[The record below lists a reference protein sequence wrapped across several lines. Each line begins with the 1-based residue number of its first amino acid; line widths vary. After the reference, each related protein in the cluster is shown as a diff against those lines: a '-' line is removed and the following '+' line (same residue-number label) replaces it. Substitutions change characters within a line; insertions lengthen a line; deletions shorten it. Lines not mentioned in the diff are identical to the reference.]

1 MNIHYLQHV
10 PFEGLGSIEAWLKTG
25 NHRLTDTRL
34 YQNDPLPEMADFD
47 WLIVMGGPMGVDDE
61 DQYPWLKQEKQ
72 FIQQAIGSGKIVL
85 GICLG
90 AQLIAAAL
98 GAKVYKNK
106 NPEIGWFN
114 IDRHSEAEG
123 TILSAV
129 LPPQMEV
136 FHWHGDTFDIPA
148 GAQSLAFSVA
158 CQNQGF
164 IFDNRVVGLQFHL
177 ETTPEIAQEL
187 VSNCRDEL
195 DGSRYVQSE
204 GEILADP
211 EKFFRINQIM
221 ADILN
226 SLEQPVGK

>member
-129 LPPQMEV
+129 LPLQMEV
-136 FHWHGDTFDIPA
+136 FHWHGDTFDIPV

-177 ETTPEIAQEL
+177 ETTPEIAREL
-187 VSNCRDEL
+187 VNNCRNEL
-195 DGSRYVQSE
+195 DESRYVQSE

-226 SLEQPVGK
+226 SLEQPVGN

>member
-10 PFEGLGSIEAWLKTG
+10 PFEGLGSIESWLETG
-25 NHRLTDTRL
+25 NHQLTDTRL
-34 YQNDPLPEMADFD
+34 YQNGPLPEMADFD

-72 FIQQAIGSGKIVL
+72 FIQQAIESGKIVL

-98 GAKVYKNK
+98 GAKVYKDK

-114 IDRHSEAEG
+114 IDRHIEAEK
-123 TILSAV
+123 TILSSV
-129 LPPQMEV
+129 ILSQLEV
-136 FHWHGDTFDIPA
+136 FHWHGDTFDIPV

-177 ETTPEIAQEL
+177 ETTPEIAREL
-187 VSNCRDEL
+187 VNNCRNEL
-195 DGSRYVQSE
+195 DESRYVQSE

>member
-98 GAKVYKNK
+98 GAKVYKDK

-129 LPPQMEV
+129 LPLQMEV
-136 FHWHGDTFDIPA
+136 FHWHGDTFDIPV

-177 ETTPEIAQEL
+177 ETTPEIAREL
-187 VSNCRDEL
+187 VNNCRNEL
-195 DGSRYVQSE
+195 DESRYVQSE

>member
-72 FIQQAIGSGKIVL
+72 FIQQAIESGKIVL

-98 GAKVYKNK
+98 GAKVYKDK

-114 IDRHSEAEG
+114 IDRHIEAEK
-123 TILSAV
+123 TILSSV
-129 LPPQMEV
+129 ILPQLEV
-136 FHWHGDTFDIPA
+136 FHWHGDTFDIPV

-177 ETTPEIAQEL
+177 ETTPEIAREL
-187 VSNCRDEL
+187 VNNCRNEL
-195 DGSRYVQSE
+195 DESRYVQSE

>member
-98 GAKVYKNK
+98 GAKVYKDK

-129 LPPQMEV
+129 LPLQMEV
-136 FHWHGDTFDIPA
+136 FHWHGDTFDIPV

-177 ETTPEIAQEL
+177 ETTPEIAREL
-187 VSNCRDEL
+187 VNNCRNEL
-195 DGSRYVQSE
+195 DESRYVQSE

-226 SLEQPVGK
+226 SLEQPVGN